1 MARVIATLLFALLC
15 SAQDFQK
22 ECMACHKKKGIDLK
36 KIYFDYLLEYS
47 SKRATIK
54 AMREYLLNPDPSK
67 QLYIDAKPYRHEID
81 KKRLG
86 KLLEIYWDR
95 YTVIG
100 KIR

>member
-1 MARVIATLLFALLC
+1 MARVIAILLFALLC
-15 SAQDFQK
+15 NAQDFQK
-22 ECMACHKKKGIDLK
+22 ECMACHKSKGIDLK

-54 AMREYLLNPDPSK
+54 AMREYLPNPDPSK
-67 QLYIDAKPYRHEID
+67 QLYIDAKPYRHKID
-81 KKRLG
+81 KKHLD

>member
-1 MARVIATLLFALLC
+1 MARVIVILLFAFLC
-15 SAQDFQK
+15 NAQDFQK
-22 ECMACHKKKGIDLK
+22 ECMACHQRKGIDLK

-54 AMREYLLNPDPSK
+54 AMQEYLLSPDPSK
-67 QLYIDAKPYRHEID
+67 QLYIDAKPYKHKVD
-81 KKRLG
+81 KKSLD
-86 KLLEIYWDR
+86 KLLEIYWNR